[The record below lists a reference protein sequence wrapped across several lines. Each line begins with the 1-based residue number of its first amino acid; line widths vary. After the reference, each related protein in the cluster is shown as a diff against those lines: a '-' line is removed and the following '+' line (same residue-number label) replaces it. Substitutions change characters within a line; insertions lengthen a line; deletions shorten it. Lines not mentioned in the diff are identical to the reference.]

1 MRAQNSILQ
10 SWRDVQKLALV
21 KCQHSEDDFIG
32 VFVSRLGDVSQP
44 CKLENLVARAPCIP
58 F

>member
-32 VFVSRLGDVSQP
+32 VFVSRLGDV
-44 CKLENLVARAPCIP
+44 
-58 F
+58 